1 MYYFWTVIDDTFDEL
16 ATASVFFC
24 AAYVPDMAEANL
36 QLRFQWP
43 ECGDG
48 FQCRTDPGLS

>member
-1 MYYFWTVIDDTFDEL
+1 MIDDTFDEL
-16 ATASVFFC
+16 ATASGFFC
-24 AAYVPDMAEANL
+24 HLNVTAYGVPDMAEADL
-36 QLRFQWP
+36 QLRFQRP